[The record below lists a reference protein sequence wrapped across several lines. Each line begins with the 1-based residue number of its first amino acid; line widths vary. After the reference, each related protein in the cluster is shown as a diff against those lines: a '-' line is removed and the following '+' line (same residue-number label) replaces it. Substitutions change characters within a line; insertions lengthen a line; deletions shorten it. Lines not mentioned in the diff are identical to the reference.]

1 MRDGADRHTAITYIQ
16 PTMLKTIAGAAA
28 VWGVGLPV
36 VLAIKLGDL
45 RLLLLAPLGLLLVPA
60 IIVLAMFGRLL
71 LWLHLVLFWY
81 VRGVIAAISLL
92 AFAGLSCAILTM
104 PMPWLDQIG
113 ATFTAGLPTN
123 VLAVGAIIGSV
134 ASAGVAAVW
143 MIRQRARRGSEGG
156 SLSRTPNIP
165 LGESGPPA
173 PPLKPPTEAPRP
185 LTYLEHRKPK

>member
-1 MRDGADRHTAITYIQ
+1 MEKGEINLTGKS
-16 PTMLKTIAGAAA
+16 LVKIAKALD
-28 VWGVGLPV
+28 VSTDYL
-36 VLAIKLGDL
+36 
-45 RLLLLAPLGLLLVPA
+45 LGLTDDPRPVIEGPA
-60 IIVLAMFGRLL
+60 VTLKEWAI
-71 LWLHLVLFWY
+71 
-81 VRGVIAAISLL
+81 IAAISLL

-104 PMPWLDQIG
+104 PIPWLDQIG

-123 VLAVGAIIGSV
+123 ALAVGAIIGSV

-165 LGESGPPA
+165 PGESGPPA